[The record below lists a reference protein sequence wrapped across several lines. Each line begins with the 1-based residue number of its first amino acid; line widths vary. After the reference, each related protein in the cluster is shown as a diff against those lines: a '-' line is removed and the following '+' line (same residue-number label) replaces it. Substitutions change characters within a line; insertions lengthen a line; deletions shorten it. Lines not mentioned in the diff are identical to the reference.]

1 MPEFKEAVHRR
12 DNVMSELREHLNRLL
27 DDQRLGAA
35 GYDVR
40 SYLRENPLGV

>member
-12 DNVMSELREHLNRLL
+12 DNVMSKLGEHLSRLL
-27 DDQRLGAA
+27 GEQLLGVG

-40 SYLRENPLGV
+40 SYLREHPLST